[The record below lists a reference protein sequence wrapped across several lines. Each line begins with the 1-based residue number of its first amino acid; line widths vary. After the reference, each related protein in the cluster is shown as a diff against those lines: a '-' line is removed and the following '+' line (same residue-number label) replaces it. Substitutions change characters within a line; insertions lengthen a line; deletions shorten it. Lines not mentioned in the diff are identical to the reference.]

1 MNKFTLLLQD
11 KEVIKELACDPE
23 IQIKIKNSIVDEV
36 KRRASKG
43 IDSISEDFTIALKE
57 ELFEKTGY
65 YSTPRLKPAIKKL
78 LEKNIEDI
86 VTESVLDKKLE
97 IARTISESMD
107 EYKAAIRLHLS
118 EIDINQIL
126 REEAAK
132 IIERKFR

>member
-43 IDSISEDFTIALKE
+43 IDAVMNDVIKQVES
-57 ELFEKTGY
+57 ELFEKVGY
-65 YSTPRLKPAIKKL
+65 FGKRLKPGIQKL

-86 VTESVLDKKLE
+86 VTESVLDKKQE

-107 EYKAAIRLHLS
+107 EYRAAIRLHLS